1 MVQHGGLRMV
11 VCLEEHQVHML
22 QGRSTFLDDESE
34 MDMRLFWS
42 RPVPNEDTIDN
53 KYIHAKTERM
63 CLWSV
68 FDPDIHSHRLGLL
81 PLPLTVLV
89 SLTFSVTI
97 TKSRT
102 HLRKDEDFTKT
113 SICPTKT

>member
-63 CLWSV
+63 CLWSSS
-68 FDPDIHSHRLGLL
+68 IQ
-81 PLPLTVLV
+81 
-89 SLTFSVTI
+89 
-97 TKSRT
+97 
-102 HLRKDEDFTKT
+102 T
-113 SICPTKT
+113 SIRTASAFPPPSHSLGESHLFRYHHQEPHPSSKG